1 MGPSTDLLA
10 FYQSVRQQT
19 VRLTENLSPE
29 DMVVQS
35 MTEASPGKWHLAHTT
50 WFFEEFIL
58 RKHANSFRLFDE
70 NFSYLFNSYYEA
82 VGDRHP
88 RPARG
93 LLTRPDLATVLDYR
107 THVDACMTELIGRDD
122 LPESTRAMLAEM
134 VVTGLHH
141 EMQHQELLLTDI
153 LHLLSSN
160 PLNPAV
166 FTGTAASTSRTPTSK
181 WQDCEGGLVAIG
193 ADKGAES
200 ADFSYD
206 CERPRH
212 RVWLQPFAIA
222 NRLVTNGEWLE
233 FIEDGGYE
241 NPLLW
246 LADGWDTCQRENWR
260 TPLYWREVEGRWHQF
275 GLDGL
280 QLLNFAAPVCH
291 ISYYEAD
298 AYARWAGKRL
308 PSEQEWEFSF
318 ADQPIEGNFMESASW
333 RPQPADAS
341 STAVQVYGDVW
352 EWTSSPYMA
361 YPGFKPESGALQE
374 YNGKFMANQFVL
386 RGGSCATSRAQM
398 RPSYRNFFFPQHR
411 WQFSGLRL
419 AEDR

>member
-1 MGPSTDLLA
+1 VGPSTDLLA

-19 VRLTENLSPE
+19 LRLTENLSPE

-58 RKHANSFRLFDE
+58 RKHDESYGIFDE
-70 NFSYLFNSYYEA
+70 NFSFLFNSYYQA

-88 RPARG
+88 RPDRG
-93 LLTRPDLATVLDYR
+93 LLTRPALSTVLDYR
-107 THVDACMTELIGRDD
+107 AHVDAYMTKLMEREDQMGPVL
-122 LPESTRAMLAEM
+122 SEM
-134 VVTGLHH
+134 IVTGLHH

-153 LHLLSSN
+153 LHLLSFN

-166 FTGTAASTSRTPTSK
+166 FTGIASSVNKTPDLQ
-181 WQDCEGGLVAIG
+181 WQNHEGGLVAIG
-193 ADKGAES
+193 ADKGAEN
-200 ADFSYD
+200 AGFSYD

-212 RVWLQPFAIA
+212 KAWLEPFAIA

-233 FIEDGGYE
+233 FIDDGGYE

-246 LADGWDTCQRENWR
+246 LADGWDTCQREHWQA
-260 TPLYWREVEGRWHQF
+260 PLYWRKVEGQWHQF

-280 QLLNFAAPVCH
+280 RPLNFAAPVCH

-318 ADQPIEGNFMESASW
+318 AEQRIDGNFMDSANW
-333 RPQPADAS
+333 RPQPAES
-341 STAVQVYGDVW
+341 SSAAVQMYGDVW
-352 EWTSSPYMA
+352 EWTCSPYMA

-386 RGGSCATSRAQM
+386 RGGSCATSKAQM

-419 AEDR
+419 AEDRW